1 LRSRKIA
8 DLRFL
13 ILVISLRKPR
23 CFASLKKGN
32 KELTEKKSGD
42 NAMNSTSKFRKLAG
56 ISALAFAGLTAANAV
71 NAANWRYAH
80 EEYEGD
86 VQDVYAYKFKEYIE
100 ENSDHTLQVFR
111 FGELGESDDIM
122 EQTQAGILNFVNQS
136 PGFTGAL
143 IPEAQIFFIPYL
155 MPTDM
160 DTVIEFFRESK
171 AINEDFPQLYSE
183 QGLELLKMYP
193 EGEFVVT
200 VDEPVTSPEE
210 FKNKKIRV
218 MTNPLLSE
226 TYSAFGATPTPLP
239 WGEVYGALQTNM
251 IQGQEN
257 PIFWIESGG
266 LYEVSPNLVFTG
278 HGWFTTAMMANQ
290 DFYNGLSDEDKKLVQ
305 DAADFAFEEII
316 VHIDGLA
323 DEALEKIKAAS
334 DEVTVTRLNEEQI
347 EAFRARAPQVEEKFI
362 EMTGERGQALL
373 NQFKADLKAV
383 QED

>member
-1 LRSRKIA
+1 MS
-8 DLRFL
+8 
-13 ILVISLRKPR
+13 S
-23 CFASLKKGN
+23 
-32 KELTEKKSGD
+32 
-42 NAMNSTSKFRKLAG
+42 MSKFRKLAG
-56 ISALAFAGLTAANAV
+56 ISAFAFAAMTAANSAS
-71 NAANWRYAH
+71 ADNWRYAH

-100 ENSDHTLQVFR
+100 ENSDHTLQIYR

-136 PGFTGAL
+136 PGFTGSL

-160 DTVIEFFRESK
+160 DTVIKFFRESK
-171 AINEDFPQLYSE
+171 AINKDFPKLYADK
-183 QGLELLKMYP
+183 GLELLKMYP
-193 EGEFVVT
+193 EGEMVVT
-200 VDEPVTSPEE
+200 VDEPVTKPED
-210 FKNKKIRV
+210 FANKKIRV

-266 LYEVSPNLVFTG
+266 LYEVSPNLVFTS

-290 DFYNGLSDEDKKLVQ
+290 DFYNDLPSEDKKLVQ
-305 DAADFAFEEII
+305 DAADYAFEQII
-316 VHIDGLA
+316 DHINGLA
-323 DEALEKIKAAS
+323 EEALAKIEAAS
-334 DEVTVTRLNEEQI
+334 DEVTVTRLNDEQI
-347 EAFRARAPQVEEKFI
+347 AAFKARAPQVEEKFI
-362 EMTGERGQALL
+362 EMTGKGGEKLL
-373 NQFKADLKAV
+373 NQFKKDLEKV
-383 QED
+383 QK

>member
-1 LRSRKIA
+1 MS
-8 DLRFL
+8 
-13 ILVISLRKPR
+13 S
-23 CFASLKKGN
+23 
-32 KELTEKKSGD
+32 
-42 NAMNSTSKFRKLAG
+42 MSKFKKLAG
-56 ISALAFAGLTAANAV
+56 ISAFAFAAMTAANSV

-100 ENSDHTLQVFR
+100 DNSDHTLQVYR

-160 DTVIEFFRESK
+160 NTVIEFFRESK
-171 AINEDFPQLYSE
+171 AINEDFPKLYAE
-183 QGLELLKMYP
+183 KGLELLQMYP
-193 EGEFVVT
+193 EGEFVIT
-200 VDEPVTSPEE
+200 LDEPVTTPEE
-210 FKNKKIRV
+210 LKNKKIRV

-251 IQGQEN
+251 INGQEN

-266 LYEVSPNLVFTG
+266 LYEVSPNLIFTG
-278 HGWFTTAMMANQ
+278 HGWFTTAAMANKN
-290 DFYNGLSDEDKKLVQ
+290 FYDGLPDKDKKLIQ
-305 DAADFAFEEII
+305 DAADYAFEEII
-316 VHIDGLA
+316 THIDGLA
-323 DEALEKIKAAS
+323 DEALAKIQKSS
-334 DEVTVTRLNEEQI
+334 DEVTVTRLNDEQI
-347 EAFRARAPQVEEKFI
+347 KAFKERAPQVEKKFI
-362 EMTGERGQALL
+362 EMAGQGGKDLL
-373 NQFKADLKAV
+373 NQFKKDLEEV
-383 QED
+383 QND

>member
-1 LRSRKIA
+1 MS
-8 DLRFL
+8 
-13 ILVISLRKPR
+13 
-23 CFASLKKGN
+23 N
-32 KELTEKKSGD
+32 
-42 NAMNSTSKFRKLAG
+42 TSKFRKLAG
-56 ISALAFAGLTAANAV
+56 FSAFAFAAITAANSV

-86 VQDVYAYKFKEYIE
+86 VQDVYAYKFKEYVE
-100 ENSDHTLQVFR
+100 ENSDHTVQVFR

-136 PGFTGAL
+136 PGFTGSL
-143 IPEAQIFFIPYL
+143 IPEAQIFFIPDL

-160 DTVIEFFRESK
+160 ETVIKFFRESK
-171 AINEDFPQLYSE
+171 AINEDFPELYSE

-193 EGEFVVT
+193 EGEMVVT

-210 FKNKKIRV
+210 FRNKKIRV

-290 DFYNGLSDEDKKLVQ
+290 NFYNGLSDEDKKLVR
-305 DAADFAFEEII
+305 DAADYAFEEII

-323 DEALEKIKAAS
+323 DEALEKIQAAS
-334 DEVTVTRLNEEQI
+334 DEVTVTRLTEEQI
-347 EAFRARAPQVEEKFI
+347 EAFRARAPQVEERFI
-362 EMTGERGQALL
+362 NMTGERGQELL
-373 NQFKADLKAV
+373 DQFKADLEAV
-383 QED
+383 QGQ

>member
-1 LRSRKIA
+1 MRKINN
-8 DLRFL
+8 LKRL
-13 ILVISLRKPR
+13 IGVAGIALSAVCYTS
-23 CFASLKKGN
+23 FASAD
-32 KELTEKKSGD
+32 T
-42 NAMNSTSKFRKLAG
+42 
-56 ISALAFAGLTAANAV
+56 
-71 NAANWRYAH
+71 WRYAH

-86 VQDVYAYKFKEYIE
+86 VQDVYAQKFKEYIE
-100 ENSDHTLQVFR
+100 KNSDHNLKIYR

-122 EQTQAGILNFVNQS
+122 EQAQSGILQFVNQS

-160 DTVIEFFRESK
+160 DTVISFFRKSK
-171 AINEDFPQLYSE
+171 AINKDFPKLYAE

-193 EGEFVVT
+193 EGEMVVT
-200 VDEPVTSPEE
+200 ADEPVTRPSE

-218 MTNPLLSE
+218 MTNPLLSA
-226 TYSAFGATPTPLP
+226 TYEAFGAIPTPLP

-266 LYEVSPNLVFTG
+266 LYEVSPNLIFTK

-290 DFYNGLSDEDKKLVQ
+290 DFYNDLSKKDKKLVQ
-305 DAADFAFEEII
+305 EAVDYAFEKII

-323 DEALEKIKAAS
+323 EKSLKKIQKDS
-334 DEVTVTRLNEEQI
+334 DKVTVTRLNDEQI
-347 EAFRARAPQVEEKFI
+347 AQFKARAPQVEEKFI
-362 EMTGERGQALL
+362 EMTGKSGEKLL
-373 NQFKADLKAV
+373 KQFKKDLAEV
-383 QED
+383 SSTD